1 MRYPEMIIDRKIEII
16 TNYLYRNYD
25 KFAVNLNNSLFEG
38 KAGISLY
45 LFYASKYFDEPKF
58 ENKSIL
64 ILESIIEDI
73 NKNPIIINYYNG
85 LSGILWYIKH
95 LIKVGGLSEEDSSIY
110 EHLNPLIFTSVKEQ
124 ISLRNYDFLHG
135 ALGVINYLLYDVNEN
150 IQNDIEAEIADFLIK
165 DVKNFDNDEL
175 SSFFY
180 GELGIA
186 HGMSGLILLLT
197 LINEK
202 KITSQNID
210 EQIDMLI
217 SYIIMKVDNN
227 YKDPHMWLL
236 NNENRYSW
244 CNGTIGILYSL
255 YRAIKSN
262 KVSVANYNFVN
273 NAMLY
278 SLQLDDHKKLGI
290 IDSCLCHGTA
300 GNMQIYNKLK
310 IKYNCIEFEKGIDI
324 WKNKTILYSMFE
336 DGIAGYKTWDGEES
350 IIDYSLFKG
359 VSGVGLSLMSYKK
372 KDLSVWDDF
381 FLL

>member
-1 MRYPEMIIDRKIEII
+1 M
-16 TNYLYRNYD
+16 
-25 KFAVNLNNSLFEG
+25 FEG

-45 LFYASKYFDEPKF
+45 LFYASKYFNESKF
-58 ENKSIL
+58 ENKSFL
-64 ILESIIEDI
+64 ILESIIDDI
-73 NKNPIIINYYNG
+73 NKNPIILTYYNG
-85 LSGILWYIKH
+85 LGGILWYIKH
-95 LIKVGGLSEEDSSIY
+95 LIKVGGLSEEDSYIY
-110 EHLNPLIFTSVKEQ
+110 EHLNPFIFTSVKKQ

-135 ALGVINYLLYDVNEN
+135 ALGVIYYLLYNVKEN
-150 IQNDIEAEIADFLIK
+150 NQYDIEAEIADFLIK
-165 DVKNFDNDEL
+165 DVKKVDCDEL

-186 HGMSGLILLLT
+186 HGISGLILLLT

-202 KITSQNID
+202 KILSQSIDGLIDQLTSHVIK
-210 EQIDMLI
+210 
-217 SYIIMKVDNN
+217 KVDNN
-227 YKDPHMWLL
+227 YTPPHMWLL
-236 NNENRYSW
+236 NSDRRYSW
-244 CNGTIGILYSL
+244 CNGAIGILYSL

-262 KVSVANYNFVN
+262 NVSVANYNFVN

-310 IKYNCIEFEKGIDI
+310 IKYDCIEFEKGIDI
-324 WKNKTILYSMFE
+324 WKKKTILYSMFE

-350 IIDYSLFKG
+350 IIDYSLIKG

-372 KDLSVWDDF
+372 KELSVWDDF